1 MKKINHYF
9 NSFLNFYI
17 KKFFRT
23 EKREVYIGK
32 RKIDQFRRSIIKYRK
47 VEEIIQYTCDFLKDF
62 LSTQQ
67 IGFFYWHKELGHFV
81 DYTEKENF
89 QHKIQIFDPL
99 ILVLT
104 EYDLILLKRNI
115 ELIRKEEHRK
125 IILEFMNQKKA
136 NIVIPLILNE
146 SVLGLIYAKTD
157 KYINIADYFL
167 LDELRY
173 FVIVTLSNALIY
185 LSLEN
190 LLKTLEERVKERT
203 KELEKAH
210 QTLLQQEKMATL
222 GTMISGIAHEL
233 NTPIGVIQA
242 SSKQITENFE
252 TLIENFFLKKDFKNL
267 PDEFFEILYYFIF
280 HLSISNSNVQTKAY
294 KLKKQLKEY
303 FDLNK
308 IPYDDNLMNFLIDFK
323 FYDGNNEVFI
333 NKNNLVN
340 KIINLYN
347 QSSKENQSHFLETL
361 KNIAWI
367 YESVSRI
374 SHASNVIHKLV
385 QSLRNYSRSSKN
397 EFLTHNLSNI
407 IDSAINL
414 TQNTIKH
421 RVKIIKEYHYEG
433 NIVCDGNQIQQVLI
447 NLIINAFH
455 ALRNI
460 QREDP
465 FIKIHTRE
473 LNQQVIEIQIIDN
486 GPGIPKEIQQQVWD
500 PFFTTKAPGE
510 GTGLGLGIVK
520 NIIENHH
527 GKVYFESNQDGTIFF
542 IQLPK
547 NQPSNHSTKVSSH
560 PSIKFGRYD
569 WR

>member
-1 MKKINHYF
+1 MKKFLYYF
-9 NSFLNFYI
+9 NSFLNFYL

-23 EKREVYIGK
+23 EKRDVYIGR
-32 RKIDQFRRSIIKYRK
+32 RKIDQFRRNIIKFRK
-47 VEEIIQYTCDFLKDF
+47 VEEIVKYTCDFLKDF
-62 LSTQQ
+62 LSTQE

-81 DYTEKENF
+81 DYKEKENY

-115 ELIRKEEHRK
+115 ELIRNEEHRK
-125 IILEFMNQKKA
+125 IIIEFMNQKKA

-157 KYINIADYFL
+157 NYIDIADYFL
-167 LDELRY
+167 LDEIRY

-210 QTLLQQEKMATL
+210 QTILQQEKMATL

-252 TLIENFFLKKDFKNL
+252 TLIEIFFLKKDFKNL

-280 HLSISNSNVQTKAY
+280 HLSISNSNVQTKAF
-294 KLKKQLKEY
+294 KLKKQLKDY
-303 FDLNK
+303 FDIKK
-308 IPYDDNLMNFLIDFK
+308 ISYDDNLINFFIDFK
-323 FYDGNNEVFI
+323 IYDGNNEIFI
-333 NKNNLVN
+333 NKNNLIN

-347 QSSKENQSHFLETL
+347 QSSKEIQIYILEIL
-361 KNIAWI
+361 KNIARI
-367 YESVSRI
+367 YENVSRI
-374 SHASNVIHKLV
+374 SYASNLIHKLV

-397 EFLTHNLSNI
+397 EFLIHNLSNI

-421 RVKIIKEYHYEG
+421 RVKIIKEYHYNG
-433 NIVCDGNQIQQVLI
+433 DIVCDGNQIQQVLI

-455 ALRNI
+455 ALKSI
-460 QREDP
+460 QKEDP

-473 LNQQVIEIQIIDN
+473 LNQETIEIQIIDN

-527 GKVYFESNQDGTIFF
+527 GKVYFESNNNGTIFF

-547 NQPSNHSTKVSSH
+547 NQPSTNSTNASSH

>member
-1 MKKINHYF
+1 MKKINYYF

-23 EKREVYIGK
+23 EKREAYIGK

-104 EYDLILLKRNI
+104 EYDLILLKKNI
-115 ELIRKEEHRK
+115 ELIRNEEHRK

-242 SSKQITENFE
+242 SSKQITKNFE
-252 TLIENFFLKKDFKNL
+252 TLIEIFFLKKDFKNL

-340 KIINLYN
+340 KITNLYN
-347 QSSKENQSHFLETL
+347 QYSKENQSHFLETL

-421 RVKIIKEYHYEG
+421 RVKIIKEYHYKG
-433 NIVCDGNQIQQVLI
+433 DIVCDGNQIQQVLI

-460 QREDP
+460 QREEP

-473 LNQQVIEIQIIDN
+473 LNQETIEIQIIDN

-547 NQPSNHSTKVSSH
+547 NQPSNHSTKVRSH

>member
-1 MKKINHYF
+1 MKKIKYYF

-104 EYDLILLKRNI
+104 EYDLILLKKNI
-115 ELIRKEEHRK
+115 ELIRNEEHRK

-136 NIVIPLILNE
+136 NIVIPLMLNE

-252 TLIENFFLKKDFKNL
+252 TLIEIFFLKKDFKNL

-280 HLSISNSNVQTKAY
+280 HLSISNSNVQTKPLNLKK
-294 KLKKQLKEY
+294 KLKST
-303 FDLNK
+303 FHITN
-308 IPYDDNLMNFLIDFK
+308 
-323 FYDGNNEVFI
+323 
-333 NKNNLVN
+333 
-340 KIINLYN
+340 
-347 QSSKENQSHFLETL
+347 TL
-361 KNIAWI
+361 
-367 YESVSRI
+367 
-374 SHASNVIHKLV
+374 
-385 QSLRNYSRSSKN
+385 
-397 EFLTHNLSNI
+397 
-407 IDSAINL
+407 
-414 TQNTIKH
+414 
-421 RVKIIKEYHYEG
+421 
-433 NIVCDGNQIQQVLI
+433 
-447 NLIINAFH
+447 
-455 ALRNI
+455 
-460 QREDP
+460 
-465 FIKIHTRE
+465 
-473 LNQQVIEIQIIDN
+473 
-486 GPGIPKEIQQQVWD
+486 
-500 PFFTTKAPGE
+500 
-510 GTGLGLGIVK
+510 
-520 NIIENHH
+520 
-527 GKVYFESNQDGTIFF
+527 
-542 IQLPK
+542 
-547 NQPSNHSTKVSSH
+547 
-560 PSIKFGRYD
+560 
-569 WR
+569 

>member
-1 MKKINHYF
+1 MKKINYYF

-23 EKREVYIGK
+23 EKREVYSGK

-115 ELIRKEEHRK
+115 EVIRNEEHRK

-252 TLIENFFLKKDFKNL
+252 NLIEIFFLKNDFKNL

-465 FIKIHTRE
+465 FIKIYTRE
-473 LNQQVIEIQIIDN
+473 LNQETIEIQIIDN

-520 NIIENHH
+520 NITENHH
-527 GKVYFESNQDGTIFF
+527 GKVYFESNQDGTTFF

-547 NQPSNHSTKVSSH
+547 NQQTNQSTKVRSH